1 MTSTSGRC
9 LCGAVRYKFDPNA
22 VLWRGHC
29 HCDSCRRACSAPFTT
44 FFGVRA
50 SAWRWFGTPPA
61 SHRSSEWAERFFCPG
76 CGAQM
81 AYRTD
86 KLPGE
91 IHGYAATLTDHS
103 DFAPEAHFFTAEQ
116 VAWLHLADDLPGYSD
131 GGKTPEK
138 PKRPRRKR

>member
-1 MTSTSGRC
+1 
-9 LCGAVRYKFDPNA
+9 
-22 VLWRGHC
+22 
-29 HCDSCRRACSAPFTT
+29 
-44 FFGVRA
+44 
-50 SAWRWFGTPPA
+50 
-61 SHRSSEWAERFFCPG
+61 
-76 CGAQM
+76 M